1 MLWQV
6 EIKGLQE
13 IYQVISN
20 FVSSNLKVSIVQSIL
35 FFSSIVFCNLN
46 TWELAFKCYL
56 RIIARSIKV
65 WIVGSSIVKDAFI
78 EARRTP
84 GGIDLGL

>member
-35 FFSSIVFCNLN
+35 FFSSIVLCNLN
-46 TWELAFKCYL
+46 TWELAFTGKCYL
-56 RIIARSIKV
+56 RIIGRTIKV
-65 WIVGSSIVKDAFI
+65 WIVGSSIVKELHIYSACY
-78 EARRTP
+78 
-84 GGIDLGL
+84 LN

>member
-13 IYQVISN
+13 IYQVIGN

-56 RIIARSIKV
+56 RIIGRTIKV
-65 WIVGSSIVKDAFI
+65 WIVGSIIVKELHIYSASY
-78 EARRTP
+78 
-84 GGIDLGL
+84 LN